1 MISFFRHSGT
11 VYAVEHTSPLS
22 DDHRE
27 TLHWLFDG
35 ATLVEGPLA
44 GTFIGPRAEMIT
56 PWSTNATE
64 IARIVGI
71 DSIERIEAF
80 VAADEETPFDRMLLR
95 KYDGL
100 DDQIFETAIEKAPLL
115 PVEDLRQYN
124 ADEGLALSDEEI
136 VYLEGVAQEL
146 GRPLTDAEVFGFS
159 QVNSEHCR
167 HKIFGGTFVIDG
179 EEMPES
185 LFSMIKKTSKLNPNG
200 IVSAYKD
207 NVAFVEGPKAEIF
220 APRQMD
226 RPDTYRTEETDTV
239 LALKAETHNF
249 PTTVEPFNGAA
260 TGSGGEIRDRLA
272 GGMACTPLAGAAV
285 YMTPYTRLDES
296 RSWEGAISAR
306 PWLYQT
312 PQEILTKASNGA
324 SDFGNKFGQPLIVG
338 SLLTFEHKEEGQ
350 IWGYDKVIML
360 AGGVGIARKRDAEK
374 GHAEEDD
381 TIVVM
386 GGDNYR
392 IGMGGGAVSSVNTGS
407 YADAI
412 ELNAIQRSNPEMQKR
427 VANVIRAMAEGDRN
441 PIISIHDHGA
451 GGHLNCLSELVEE
464 TGGVIDIDKLPVGD
478 PTLSD
483 KELLSNESQERMGIL
498 IKEEDIDEVRAIADR
513 ERAPFYP
520 VGRAKADGR
529 LLFDHEETGEKAALD
544 LKLSHLFGSAPK
556 TVMDD
561 HTVQKSFAD
570 PEVDPLKERSL
581 TDMIAD
587 VQRLESVGSKDW
599 LTNKVDRSVTGK
611 VARQQCCGPL
621 QLPLSDLGAVALD
634 YRGEAGMAMALGH
647 APQAALISA
656 EAGSRLAIAESLT
669 NIVGA
674 PLPKGLESVSLS
686 ANWMWPCR
694 NEGEDARLYSA
705 VRAASD
711 FVIALGI
718 NIPTGKDSLS
728 MTQSYPD
735 GDRVLAPGT
744 LIVTAG
750 AEVTDVKQIVDP
762 VLKEEPE
769 SSLVYVDFSFCNRHL
784 GGSALFQTLGKI
796 GSECPDVIDP
806 DYFADAFNAVQ
817 QLIKEGKVLALHDI
831 SAGGIITTMLE
842 MCYTGPEHLG
852 LRLTDEL
859 LSEGPLTEVLFA
871 ENPGVVIQVKDPEAV
886 IAELEAAGIASV
898 TAAKVVSGH
907 QIIGEN
913 RMDSAIDIDEMRE
926 SWAEPSRR
934 LESHQASAACAAS
947 RAEQKLHQ
955 PLAFTL
961 SHKSPLT
968 LASLGKSRDRKEE
981 SGITCAIIR
990 DKGTNGE
997 REMAYALWLAGF
1009 DVKDVH
1015 MSDLMSGRETLEEC
1029 RMIVFCGGFSHSDV
1043 LGAATGF
1050 AAGFKYNATAEEA
1063 LRRFYARP
1071 DTLSLG
1077 ICNGCQLMGKLDLL
1091 YGEEKS
1097 FRMETNESGKFESA
1111 FVTLEIPE
1119 SNSVM
1124 LQGLAGEKVGCW
1136 VAHGEGRF
1144 TLSGVPSD
1152 YPVAV
1157 RYLYADYPGNPNGS
1171 PDRIAALVSAD
1182 GRHLAMMPHPERSIF
1197 PWQCG
1202 YYPHQED
1209 EVTPW
1214 FRAFVNAYD
1223 WCCDH
1228 RPEEA

>member
-1 MISFFRHSGT
+1 MISFFRNFGT
-11 VYAVEHTSPLS
+11 VYAVQHTAPLS
-22 DDHRE
+22 EEDHK
-27 TLHWLFDG
+27 TLGWLFDG
-35 ATLVEGPLA
+35 ATEVKAPLA

-64 IARIVGI
+64 IAHTVGI
-71 DSIERIEAF
+71 DSVERVEVFLEAEPG
-80 VAADEETPFDRMLLR
+80 VPYDRMLLR
-95 KYDGL
+95 QYGTLDEGL
-100 DDQIFETAIEKAPLL
+100 FDTKIEKAPLL
-115 PVEDLRQYN
+115 PVEDLRKYN
-124 ADEGLALSDEEI
+124 SEEGLALSDEEI
-136 VYLEGVAQEL
+136 DYLEGVAREL
-146 GRPLTDAEVFGFS
+146 GRPLTDAELFGFS

-185 LFSMIKKTSKLNPNG
+185 LFGMIKKTSKLNPNG
-200 IVSAYKD
+200 IVSAYAD
-207 NVAFVEGPKAEIF
+207 NVAFVEGPEAEFF
-220 APRQMD
+220 APERMD
-226 RPDTYRTEETDTV
+226 RPDLYRTEETETV

-272 GGMACTPLAGAAV
+272 GGKACLPLAGAAI
-285 YMTPYTRLDES
+285 YMTPYTRLDKSRRWES
-296 RSWEGAISAR
+296 AITAR

-338 SLLTFEHKEEGQ
+338 SLLTFEHQEGSE

-360 AGGVGIARKRDAEK
+360 AGGVGLARKRDAEK
-374 GHAEEDD
+374 GHAEDGD
-381 TIVVM
+381 AIVVM

-427 VANVIRAMAEGDRN
+427 VANVIRAMAEGKRN

-464 TGGVIDIDKLPVGD
+464 TGGEIDIDRLPIGD

-483 KELLSNESQERMGIL
+483 KEILSNESQERMGIL
-498 IKEEDIDEVRAIADR
+498 IHKEDLEGVRAIAER

-520 VGRAKADGR
+520 VGEAKASGK
-529 LLFDHEETGEKAALD
+529 LVFDHQETGAPAALD
-544 LKLSHLFGSAPK
+544 LRLSHLFGSAPK
-556 TVMDD
+556 TIMEDE
-561 HTVQKSFAD
+561 TRESTFAD
-570 PEVDPLKERSL
+570 PDKSPLAGRKL
-581 TDMIAD
+581 ADVIAD

-621 QLPLSDLGAVALD
+621 QLPLSDLGAVTLD

-647 APQAALISA
+647 APVAAMISA

-674 PLPKGLESVSLS
+674 PLRKGLESVSLS

-694 NEGEDARLYSA
+694 NPGEDARLYAA

-711 FVIALGI
+711 FAIALGI

-728 MTQSYPD
+728 MTQTYPD
-735 GDRVLAPGT
+735 GQRVTAPGT

-750 AEVTDVKQIVDP
+750 AEVTDVRRIPDP
-762 VLKEEPE
+762 VLKDAPG
-769 SSLVYVDFSFCNRHL
+769 SAVLYVDFSFCNRHL
-784 GGSALFQTLGKI
+784 GGSALYQTLGKA
-796 GSECPDVIDP
+796 GSTAPDIVDV
-806 DYFADAFNAVQ
+806 DYFADAFGAIQELVN
-817 QLIKEGKVLALHDI
+817 EGKVLAIHDL
-831 SAGGIITTMLE
+831 SAGGLITALLE
-842 MCYTGPEHLG
+842 MCYARTEGG
-852 LRLTDEL
+852 LQLSADL
-859 LSEGPLTEVLFA
+859 LSEGPLEEVLFA
-871 ENPGVVIQVKDPEAV
+871 ENPGVLIQVANPESVMKSLEEAGVASV
-886 IAELEAAGIASV
+886 IAALPIKERLMR
-898 TAAKVVSGH
+898 
-907 QIIGEN
+907 IGEEE
-913 RMDSAIDIDEMRE
+913 IDIDEMRHT
-926 SWAEPSRR
+926 WQTPSR
-934 LESHQASAACAAS
+934 LMEPEQATKGCAES
-947 RAEQKLHQ
+947 RAREQLAQ
-955 PLAFTL
+955 PLDYRL
-961 SHKSPLT
+961 RPEQRRT
-968 LASLGKSRDRKEE
+968 LADYGKSRDRKER

-997 REMAYALWLAGF
+997 REMAYVLWLAGF
-1009 DVKDVH
+1009 DVRDVH

-1050 AAGFKYNATAEEA
+1050 AAGFRYNDRASEA
-1063 LRRFYARP
+1063 LRKFYARP

-1091 YGEEKS
+1091 YGEERS
-1097 FRMETNESGKFESA
+1097 FRLLHNESGKFEST
-1111 FVTLEIPE
+1111 FLTLEIPE
-1119 SNSVM
+1119 TNSVM
-1124 LQGLAGEKVGCW
+1124 LGSLAGTKLGCW

-1144 TLSGVPSD
+1144 DLSADPHS
-1152 YPVAV
+1152 YSVAV
-1157 RYLYADYPGNPNGS
+1157 RYGYEAYPGNPNGS
-1171 PDRIAALVSAD
+1171 PDRIAALVSDD
-1182 GRHLAMMPHPERSIF
+1182 GRHLAMMPHPERSVF

-1202 YYPHQED
+1202 YYPEAGD

-1214 FRAFVNAYD
+1214 FEAFVNAYE
-1223 WCCDH
+1223 WCRAH
-1228 RPEEA
+1228 R